1 MHMQRTLIGVIGPG
15 EDASPADEADAFAV
29 GALIARSGWTLVTG
43 GRAAGVMHA
52 ASRGTQSA
60 GGLVVGILPGA
71 DAEDAS
77 PAVDI
82 PVVTGLGEARNAVL
96 VLSCQAVVVC
106 GMNPGTAS
114 EVVLAIKA
122 ERPIVLLRPAPDT
135 LAFFRKLAGS
145 KLLVAEGL
153 AQAID
158 LLTRALSDTAEAQ
171 RG

>member
-1 MHMQRTLIGVIGPG
+1 MRRVLIGVIGPG
-15 EDASPADEADAFAV
+15 EDALPEDDADAFAV
-29 GALIARSGWTLVTG
+29 GALIARAGWILVTG

-52 ASRGTQSA
+52 ASRGAQSA

-71 DAEDAS
+71 KAEDAS

-114 EVVLAIKA
+114 EVALAIKA

-145 KLLVAEGL
+145 SLLVAEGPT
-153 AQAID
+153 QGID
-158 LLTRALSDTAEAQ
+158 LVTRALSHTADTE
-171 RG
+171 GG